1 MKNETWIMA
10 AIVMSLCLLVMAGAT
25 PANGQTMARFNVP
38 FQFVAGD
45 QVLPAG
51 EYRVTVEQGLRRI
64 DLRQVGGDEGAGLAA
79 IPAQLERAVNAGTL
93 VFNVYGS
100 VRVLQAM
107 RIGGRTE
114 GIELPLSKAARE
126 MARAGA
132 PDLMA
137 KAPVELVSAQ

>member
-1 MKNETWIMA
+1 MKNEAWIMA
-10 AIVMSLCLLVMAGAT
+10 AIVMSLCFMVMAGAT

-51 EYRVTVEQGLRRI
+51 EYRVTVGQGLRRI
-64 DLRQVGGDEGAGLAA
+64 DLRQVSDDKGAYLAA
-79 IPAQLERAVNAGTL
+79 IPTQLNSTANTGTL
-93 VFNVYGS
+93 VFNVYGK

-107 RIGGRTE
+107 RIRGTAE
-114 GIELPLSKAARE
+114 GIELPLSKVTRE
-126 MARAGA
+126 LARAGVT
-132 PDLMA
+132 DLMA